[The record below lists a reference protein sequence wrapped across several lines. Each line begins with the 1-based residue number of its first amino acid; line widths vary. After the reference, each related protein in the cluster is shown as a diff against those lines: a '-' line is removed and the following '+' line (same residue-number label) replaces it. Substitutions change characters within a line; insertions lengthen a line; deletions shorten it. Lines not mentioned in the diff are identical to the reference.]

1 MILEI
6 NKFINSGDKYI
17 SKIGWLIYNRE
28 DQEGGLNKREL
39 EELLELLV
47 PLESLEDMFDMY
59 YEKGVQEGFE
69 DGYKMGLEVGKVQ
82 VTELKNQNYD
92 ELLKD
97 IIVENKR
104 RNRITGEY
112 D

>member
-6 NKFINSGDKYI
+6 NKLINSGDEYI
-17 SKIGWLIYNRE
+17 SRIGWLIFNRE
-28 DQEGGLNKREL
+28 DQNGGLNKREL

-47 PLESLEDMFDMY
+47 PLDSLEDILDEH

-82 VTELKNQNYD
+82 AMELKNQNYD

-97 IIVENKR
+97 IIATNKR
-104 RNRITGEY
+104 RNSITGEY